1 VRGVQV
7 RSERSGVAFSVDPT
21 AAGDQ
26 HLVVEG
32 VVGQCEGLVSGE
44 LTPHHLVVDWGRYL
58 WHQTHGAFASAGES
72 DAAPLP
78 PDCIVTQRTAE
89 QARKYECKAGGELE
103 VVATTAAERAHPPLT
118 QPGSP
123 LIHRVIR
130 AVLQVA
136 TSKHRPQDIEWCW
149 AGGQLYLVQTRP
161 VTKFSFRRSLGSW
174 HRVLGT
180 SSSSMDESLVGDGFR
195 AFTFNNFPPV
205 PPSFSMAQVGGLRRS
220 HRAGP

>member
-1 VRGVQV
+1 M
-7 RSERSGVAFSVDPT
+7 
-21 AAGDQ
+21 
-26 HLVVEG
+26 
-32 VVGQCEGLVSGE
+32 GQCEGLVSGE

-58 WHQTHGAFASAGES
+58 WHAAHGTLTTAGG

-89 QARKYECKAGGELE
+89 QTRKYECKAGGELE
-103 VVATTAAERAHPPLT
+103 IVPTSAAERAHPPLT
-118 QPGSP
+118 QPGDP

-149 AGGQLYLVQTRP
+149 AGGRLYLVQTRP
-161 VTKFSFRRSLGSW
+161 VTKFSFRRSLGAW

-195 AFTFNNFPPV
+195 EFTFTCFPPV
-205 PPSFSMAQVGGLRRS
+205 APSFSMAQVRACRRGVDI
-220 HRAGP
+220 AN